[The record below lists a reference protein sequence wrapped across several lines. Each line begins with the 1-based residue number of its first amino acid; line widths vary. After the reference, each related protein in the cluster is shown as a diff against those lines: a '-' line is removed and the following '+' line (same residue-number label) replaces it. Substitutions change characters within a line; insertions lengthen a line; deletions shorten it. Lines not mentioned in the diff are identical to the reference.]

1 MFAAGDEDSSVLP
14 EARCARGWLA
24 LALGVL
30 VFAGLF
36 SLVVVIGRMPPF
48 DRLVTDPLFFKRGLV
63 AHVNLALV
71 AWFYSF
77 LAALLFLLPVRR
89 APGWFSRHSVHLG
102 AAGVAM
108 MLVAAGMPG
117 AQPVLSNYIPM
128 IDHWL
133 FGTGQLTFAAGVLA
147 SFAVRLL
154 PGQQDLRPSFYP
166 LPGASDAGLR
176 AAAFALLLA
185 TVTFLFSWWKLPT
198 GVSTQVH
205 YELLVWGTGHV
216 LQLACSVAMVAVWI
230 ALLKSAL
237 GRSPVS
243 RPAARILFAAMVA
256 PWLFSPL
263 LAVQGSWTAS
273 YRVGFTQLMQWSI
286 FPVVSI
292 FLILCMTALHRAW
305 RDGRIDAGALADP
318 RISGFLVSA
327 GLTLL
332 GFVLGASIRGS
343 NTMVPAH
350 YHASIGGVTVA
361 FMTITYVLLGAFG
374 FSIATPRLRRA
385 AAWQP
390 LVYGVGQ
397 MIFAC
402 GFALAGA
409 YGMSR
414 KAYGAEQAGRGLA
427 ESIGLGIMGMGGL
440 LAVVGGLL
448 FLGVAFVIWRRGAE
462 TDPLHLDQQHPD
474 QLHPDQKQEAPFTE
488 ATWRYQWARE
498 IRIASIRSRS

>member
-1 MFAAGDEDSSVLP
+1 MSIAGDGAEHVQP
-14 EARCARGWLA
+14 ELRCARNWLA

-30 VFAGLF
+30 VLAGLF

-89 APGWFSRHSVHLG
+89 EAGWLARHSVQVG

-108 MLVAAGMPG
+108 MLLAAGMPG

-133 FGTGQLTFAAGVLA
+133 FGAGQLTFAAGVLS
-147 SFAVRLL
+147 SFALRLL
-154 PGQQDLRPSFYP
+154 PNRREARPSFLP
-166 LPGASDAGLR
+166 LPGAAEAGLR

-185 TVTFLFSWWKLPT
+185 AATFLISWWKLPE

-216 LQLACSVAMVAVWI
+216 LQLACSLAMVAVWV
-230 ALLKSAL
+230 ALLSSAL
-237 GRSPVS
+237 GDSPVS
-243 RPAARILFAAMVA
+243 RPAARLLFVAMVA

-263 LAVQGSWTAS
+263 LAVQGSWTSS

-292 FLILCMTALHRAW
+292 FLVMCFAALRRAW
-305 RDGRIDAGALADP
+305 REGSIDARALADP
-318 RISGFLVSA
+318 RIGGFLVSA
-327 GLTLL
+327 GLTIL
-332 GFVLGASIRGS
+332 GFGLGASIRGS

-361 FMTITYVLLGAFG
+361 FMTFTYVLLGAFG
-374 FSIATPRLRRA
+374 FSISTPRLRRA

-390 LVYGVGQ
+390 AVYGIGQ
-397 MIFAC
+397 MVFAC
-402 GFALAGA
+402 GFAFAGA
-409 YGMSR
+409 HGMSR
-414 KAYGAEQAGRGLA
+414 KSYGAEQAGRGLA
-427 ESIGLGIMGMGGL
+427 ETIGLGVMGMGGL

-448 FLGVAFVIWRRGAE
+448 FLGIVFVIWRRGSE
-462 TDPLHLDQQHPD
+462 TDPQVDNTH
-474 QLHPDQKQEAPFTE
+474 TE
-488 ATWRYQWARE
+488 GQWRYQWARE
-498 IRIASIRSRS
+498 IRTASIRSRS

>member
-1 MFAAGDEDSSVLP
+1 MSTAGGENPCVQT
-14 EARCARGWLA
+14 EARCARAWLA

-89 APGWFSRHSVHLG
+89 EAGWISRHSVHLS

-108 MLVAAGMPG
+108 MLLAAGMPG

-133 FGTGQLTFAAGVLA
+133 FGAGQLTFGAGVLA
-147 SFAVRLL
+147 SFAGRLL
-154 PGQQDLRPSFYP
+154 LPRREQRPSFFP
-166 LPGASDAGLR
+166 LPGAADAGLR

-185 TVTFLFSWWKLPT
+185 TVTLLISWLKLPP

-230 ALLKSAL
+230 ALLSSAL

-243 RPAARILFAAMVA
+243 PPAAKLLFAAMVA

-292 FLILCMTALHRAW
+292 FLVLCFAALHRAW
-305 RDGRIDAGALADP
+305 REERIDVGALADP

-332 GFVLGASIRGS
+332 GFGLGASIRGS

-374 FSIATPRLRRA
+374 FSISTPRLRRA

-397 MIFAC
+397 MIFAG
-402 GFALAGA
+402 GFAVAGA
-409 YGMSR
+409 HGMSR
-414 KAYGAEQAGRGLA
+414 KTYGAEQASRGFA

-440 LAVVGGLL
+440 LAVGGGLL
-448 FLGVAFVIWRRGAE
+448 FLGVVYVIWRRGSLAQ
-462 TDPLHLDQQHPD
+462 PQSQPQSQPQHS
-474 QLHPDQKQEAPFTE
+474 QHEAPLTE
-488 ATWRYQWARE
+488 DTWRYQWARE